1 MYACVYLK
9 VLLVFV
15 FIPRACGQ
23 AVHPKHWH
31 VREAL
36 WIPKQA
42 NVLSSG
48 KLSNGKWMGLQK

>member
-9 VLLVFV
+9 VLLVF
-15 FIPRACGQ
+15 ILQACGQ
-23 AVHPKHWH
+23 AVQPKRWH

-36 WIPKQA
+36 WIPKRA

-48 KLSNGKWMGLQK
+48 KLSNEKWMGLQK